1 MFAEK
6 VSNYQL
12 YQYRNYQFGTINSIL
27 PPFFTLLVF
36 SLLIA
41 FSQIV
46 SFITLEF
53 VGIVIR
59 LFQSIGEFNKTLG
72 MVINSHV
79 HLEKLHMIEKNKYVI
94 NANNFSIN
102 SNIQNTKAI
111 ELRNVSFKYLGSEIN
126 IFDNLNLTI
135 NRNKHTVITGPN
147 GSGKSTFLGICSGVF
162 YPDIGTV
169 ETFSENFG
177 YVGVTPLIFS
187 DTLKNNL
194 IYANKHDVTD
204 EEILKLVKL
213 FELFNESNEIDLNME
228 VNNKSLSSGQMQ
240 KISFIRA
247 LLSKVDILILDESMS
262 NLDIKTKELI
272 YRILSGLNLTII
284 NSTHSI
290 ENLEFDAHLE
300 IKIEK
305 DKRKVTLH
313 N

>member
-1 MFAEK
+1 MA
-6 VSNYQL
+6 
-12 YQYRNYQFGTINSIL
+12 R
-27 PPFFTLLVF
+27 FTY
-36 SLLIA
+36 LI
-41 FSQIV
+41 
-46 SFITLEF
+46 
-53 VGIVIR
+53 G
-59 LFQSIGEFNKTLG
+59 K
-72 MVINSHV
+72 HV
-79 HLEKLHMIEKNKYVI
+79 HGAGTLKRKVTKLSHTN
-94 NANNFSIN
+94 
-102 SNIQNTKAI
+102 
-111 ELRNVSFKYLGSEIN
+111 LRCI
-126 IFDNLNLTI
+126 
-135 NRNKHTVITGPN
+135 
-147 GSGKSTFLGICSGVF
+147 KSTFLGICSGVF